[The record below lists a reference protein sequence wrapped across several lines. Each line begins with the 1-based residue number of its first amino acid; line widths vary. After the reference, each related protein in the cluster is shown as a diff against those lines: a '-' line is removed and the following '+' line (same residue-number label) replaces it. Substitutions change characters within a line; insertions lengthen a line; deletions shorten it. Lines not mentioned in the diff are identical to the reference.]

1 MKGLFLIEPL
11 VALYSFASFLV
22 LPLVQQYV
30 YRRLWQELTNT
41 TYPVSANASR
51 CGPSNTSSH
60 HEDVQ
65 KAASLFSLYSELFS
79 MIPSVAVTLILVSY
93 SDQRGRK
100 ITIVLP
106 LIGSLVYALS
116 FLAVSF
122 FELNVY
128 LLIVSSF
135 VSALFGGL
143 GTFLGGCFS
152 YVADLCEDG
161 QQKTLRMAGVDM
173 VIGLLSGLA
182 SISTGYFL
190 QAAGFNW
197 PLFTVAILHCVNL
210 LYAVFVLEESL
221 KPAPDDPLGSSP
233 LRNAVHHMACGVYQ
247 LFAKASRRRNIL
259 LVLLL
264 LLFISFAF
272 ANIGGLS
279 LITLYELNQP
289 LCWNE
294 ILIGYGSALST
305 TVFLTSFVGVM
316 AFSRCGVPNLAIIL
330 IGILSVMI
338 AMTLVSFA
346 KTTLVM
352 FLVRLP
358 MLFAIMPF
366 PVLRSMMSQVVSKTE
381 QGALFACVACL
392 DTISN
397 GVASIV
403 FSSLYAVT
411 VAWFPGFCFLLSAG
425 LCVIP
430 LALLVGVGLL
440 EVNEDKE
447 PSDADAII
455 PGEEDLSGYDNE
467 TPPLI

>member
-352 FLVRLP
+352 FL
-358 MLFAIMPF
+358 
-366 PVLRSMMSQVVSKTE
+366 
-381 QGALFACVACL
+381 GALFACVACL